1 MTIHYKNTFHDV
13 MAFCFY
19 HYLRSP
25 FILGTYGLCF
35 IAISLVVYQA
45 APNDRGLSEK
55 LLAFLFLECVALAF
69 FAVVFGGSVVLGM
82 ISRRNKTLYTERT
95 LAIGEDGIGTETP
108 YGKSEQK
115 WAIVQKLARNRK
127 YVFIYVAQ
135 HSAYLVP
142 RRAFLDEAEWEA
154 FYKLCHDHTR

>member
-1 MTIHYKNTFHDV
+1 

-35 IAISLVVYQA
+35 IAISLVVNQA
-45 APNDRGLSEK
+45 APNDRGLGEK
-55 LLAFLFLECVALAF
+55 LLAFVFLEFVALVF
-69 FAVVFGGSVVLGM
+69 FAVVFGGSLVLSM

-95 LAIGEDGIGTETP
+95 LTIGEEGLATETP

-115 WAIVQKLARNRK
+115 WAIVQKLARSRK

-154 FYKLCHDHTR
+154 FYKLCHDKTG